1 MSTVEVRLI
10 YKTHIDCSS
19 RGSLFQ
25 GEVST
30 FVLPSQTVMHSP
42 SNRS

>member
-1 MSTVEVRLI
+1 MSTVKGRLI

-30 FVLPSQTVMHSP
+30 FVFPSQTVMHSP
-42 SNRS
+42 RNRN